1 MPDGGAMTD
10 KERAEASAWQGRA
23 IGPNERLKTCAYC
36 GHPYY
41 WPCEANEHE
50 RCGNFQHFQHMRAA
64 TEFEGEK
71 MTRPTTNFSTLIAR
85 AAMFP
90 PLKTAVVCPE
100 DRNSLGGVILS
111 AEKGLIEPI
120 LVGNVTRILAAAG
133 ALEADISDL
142 AIIAAPNP
150 RAAAS
155 RAVEMVLAGRAG
167 AIMKGDI
174 HSDALLSEVVKK
186 DGGLRTGRRLSHV
199 FALGVPGRDE
209 ILYVSDAA
217 INIAPDLATKV
228 DITRN
233 AIDLARA
240 CGCVG
245 PNVAVLSAV
254 ETVNPN
260 IPSTVDA
267 AELRSMAGR
276 DQFHG
281 ALVDGPF
288 AMDNAVDVDAAR
300 TKGIASPVAGRA
312 DILIVPNIEAGNILV
327 KSLVFLA
334 KAQTAGIVM
343 GAKAPIILTS
353 RADNPRA
360 RLTSCALAQLHQHI
374 AFEGRRAA

>member
-1 MPDGGAMTD
+1 M
-10 KERAEASAWQGRA
+10 
-23 IGPNERLKTCAYC
+23 
-36 GHPYY
+36 
-41 WPCEANEHE
+41 
-50 RCGNFQHFQHMRAA
+50 
-64 TEFEGEK
+64 
-71 MTRPTTNFSTLIAR
+71 
-85 AAMFP
+85 
-90 PLKTAVVCPE
+90 
-100 DRNSLGGVILS
+100 
-111 AEKGLIEPI
+111 IEPI
-120 LVGNVTRILAAAG
+120 LVGNGTRILAAAL

-142 AIIAAPNP
+142 AIIAAPGP

-155 RAVEMVLAGRAG
+155 KAVEMVLAGRAG

-174 HSDALLSEVVKK
+174 HSDALLAEVVKK

-199 FALGVPGRDE
+199 FAVGVPGRAE

-233 AIDLARA
+233 AIDLAHA

-254 ETVNPN
+254 ETVNPS

-276 DQFHG
+276 GQFRG

-288 AMDNAVDVDAAR
+288 AMDNAIDIDAAR
-300 TKGIASPVAGRA
+300 TKGIASPLAGRA

-327 KSLVFLA
+327 KGLVFLA
-334 KAQTAGIVM
+334 RAQTAGIVM

-353 RADNPRA
+353 RADNARA
-360 RLTSCALAQLHQHI
+360 RLTSCALTQLHHHI
-374 AFEGRRAA
+374 AFEGRKAA

>member
-1 MPDGGAMTD
+1 
-10 KERAEASAWQGRA
+10 
-23 IGPNERLKTCAYC
+23 
-36 GHPYY
+36 
-41 WPCEANEHE
+41 
-50 RCGNFQHFQHMRAA
+50 
-64 TEFEGEK
+64 

-142 AIIAAPNP
+142 AIIAAPDP

-155 RAVEMVLAGRAG
+155 KAVEMVLAGRAG

-174 HSDALLSEVVKK
+174 HSDALLAEVVKK

-233 AIDLARA
+233 AIDLAHA

-276 DQFHG
+276 DQFRG

-327 KSLVFLA
+327 KSLAFLA
-334 KAQTAGIVM
+334 RAQTAGIVM

-353 RADNPRA
+353 RADNARA